1 MLASRPTLARAG
13 AVWTVVQ
20 PAHTAAHT
28 AGTSYDDPTRARK
41 RLRRRLRRKA
51 AGVPQLLWGVGLEA
65 GKRVHT
71 LVTKHIRALAATRE
85 LAHS

>member
-1 MLASRPTLARAG
+1 MFASRPTLARAG

-28 AGTSYDDPTRARK
+28 AGTRYDEPTRTRK
-41 RLRRRLRRKA
+41 RLRRKA
-51 AGVPQLLWGVGLEA
+51 AGAPQLLWGVGLEA